1 VVLGAGVAQIAGLI
15 DTQLGSFAGPGGV
28 ASLGYA
34 QLVQTLP
41 ISLFGVS
48 VAAVSLPALSVDAD
62 GAGGAEALRAR
73 LAGGF
78 RRIAFFVVPSAF
90 AFVALGPVIVA
101 MLFQTGRFG
110 SADSA
115 LVGAVLAAY
124 GIGLLG
130 PAAAKLFASGFY
142 ALQDTRTPVRI
153 SVVSLVTSAGAVGIG
168 PPAGARP
175 VVGRRD
181 LNSSSRSR
189 CSTGPAGSWDR
200 TAAPGE
206 RGRRGA
212 GRRRRRGR
220 HVARDGDVERRGA
233 GRRRRRGVRCRLLPR
248 RARRRASRRPPPV
261 DAPALIARKLETLP
275 DRPGVYLWK
284 GRDGEILYVGKAK
297 SLRDRVRT
305 YFGADAGDT
314 PEQQALVRQIAD
326 LETIIVPDEAQALL
340 LENNLIKEHQPRF
353 NIRLRDDKSYPRIA
367 VTLGEP
373 FPRVLVVRRVTL
385 PGARYFGPYTDVATL
400 RQTLRIIRR
409 LFTVRSCHYALPGE
423 APERPCLDYHIER
436 CRAPCV
442 GYQSQEDY
450 ARMIEDVLVFLEG
463 DTVAVRGRVRER
475 MQEASGRLDFE
486 RAGQLRDA
494 LRWLEQV
501 ERPPAVELVGG
512 GDADAVGYARDGDD
526 ACGVILRVRD
536 GRVLAR
542 EHRFLEHAEPAGDGA
557 VLSAFLVRYY
567 LPLEARAQRVLLPLV
582 PDDLAL
588 LETLAPG
595 VDWRVP
601 RQGTAATLVE
611 LADQNARHL
620 LDSLLIEAFDIE
632 ERAADPVYAMGRDLG
647 LAAVPRAFVCV
658 DISTNRARYG
668 RVAAVA
674 FEGGRPARRS
684 IVASASAGPGI
695 DDFAAIHE
703 VVTRYPNRRRDR
715 SWGAGPHGDRRRQGP
730 GSGGARGAR
739 GAGFAELP
747 VVSWRS
753 GEEVFLPARAEPLRL
768 GRRSPSLKLLQRARD
783 EAHRFAVSYSRKRRS
798 ARTITSE
805 LLQVPG
811 VGPARRRALLARFGS
826 LAGVR
831 SATVAEIA
839 SLPGFSARLAERIL
853 ERLGG
858 GR

>member
-1 VVLGAGVAQIAGLI
+1 
-15 DTQLGSFAGPGGV
+15 
-28 ASLGYA
+28 
-34 QLVQTLP
+34 
-41 ISLFGVS
+41 
-48 VAAVSLPALSVDAD
+48 
-62 GAGGAEALRAR
+62 
-73 LAGGF
+73 
-78 RRIAFFVVPSAF
+78 
-90 AFVALGPVIVA
+90 
-101 MLFQTGRFG
+101 
-110 SADSA
+110 
-115 LVGAVLAAY
+115 
-124 GIGLLG
+124 
-130 PAAAKLFASGFY
+130 
-142 ALQDTRTPVRI
+142 
-153 SVVSLVTSAGAVGIG
+153 
-168 PPAGARP
+168 
-175 VVGRRD
+175 
-181 LNSSSRSR
+181 
-189 CSTGPAGSWDR
+189 
-200 TAAPGE
+200 
-206 RGRRGA
+206 
-212 GRRRRRGR
+212 
-220 HVARDGDVERRGA
+220 
-233 GRRRRRGVRCRLLPR
+233 
-248 RARRRASRRPPPV
+248 V

-305 YFGADAGDT
+305 YFGADSSGI

-463 DTVAVRGRVRER
+463 DTVAVRGRLRER
-475 MQEASGRLDFE
+475 MQEASGRRDFE

-526 ACGVILRVRD
+526 ACGVILRIRD

-567 LPLEARAQRVLLPLV
+567 LPLEARARRVLLPLV

-588 LETLAPG
+588 LEALAPG

-632 ERAADPVYAMGRDLG
+632 ERAADPVYALGRDLG

-658 DISTNRARYG
+658 DISTNQG
-668 RVAAVA
+668 RDTVGSLVW
-674 FEGGRPARRS
+674 FEGGRPRKAEYRRFR
-684 IVASASAGPGI
+684 IRGAGQQ

-703 VVTRYPNRRRDR
+703 VVTRYLTRRRDEELAVPDLMVIDGGKGQL
-715 SWGAGPHGDRRRQGP
+715 GA
-730 GSGGARGAR
+730 ALEAAR

-747 VVSWRS
+747 VVSLAKRE
-753 GEEVFLPARAEPLRL
+753 EEVFLPGRAEPLRL

-811 VGPARRRALLARFGS
+811 VGPARRRALLERFGS

-831 SATVAEIA
+831 SASVAEIA
-839 SLPGFSARLAERIL
+839 ALPGFSARLAERIL

-858 GR
+858 RP